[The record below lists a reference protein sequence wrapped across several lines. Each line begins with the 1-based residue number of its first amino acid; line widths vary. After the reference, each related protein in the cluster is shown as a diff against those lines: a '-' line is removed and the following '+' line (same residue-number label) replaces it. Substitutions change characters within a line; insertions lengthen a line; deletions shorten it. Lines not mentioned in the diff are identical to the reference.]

1 MTLRQRER
9 DNIVM
14 TGSRRQDGTHHFSV
28 AEVLGTRHA
37 SRHAGVPIA
46 ACVALAIALSG
57 GSIVVTPSVALAAD
71 EAAARDVIT
80 RASDLKQRISE
91 AQSQYLS
98 AVADQGK
105 AEAERDEAQGRLDV
119 TSAELSEAQGR
130 LESIVRSSYSTE
142 SSKVVQVLMGSRTL
156 SELLTTL
163 SDSAKVTDEVSAE
176 TQRVADFRTQQQ
188 AEVDECAS
196 RVQAAQDAATAAQ
209 EQKASFEQSLSDM
222 SGEIQSV
229 SSELSAA
236 IAAEPTK
243 AAQAQATL
251 NYMQNVYS
259 VTDTQARIISAAFKT
274 SYSGAMRCEAWVET
288 VYENAGLPIGRYAD
302 AYADYQDNVRSTSM
316 TDIKAGALLYCSGS
330 GTIYGHVGIALTD
343 SMGSDGMD
351 TLVIDNEG
359 SRTGVKTMR
368 EWLQWQ
374 RTCPRNGVA
383 GFFGWGY
390 PDGVNLG

>member
-1 MTLRQRER
+1 MPIALC
-9 DNIVM
+9 VVL
-14 TGSRRQDGTHHFSV
+14 SV
-28 AEVLGTRHA
+28 ALSAGGVVA
-37 SRHAGVPIA
+37 S
-46 ACVALAIALSG
+46 
-57 GSIVVTPSVALAAD
+57 PSMALAAD
-71 EAAARDVIT
+71 EASAKDVIS
-80 RASDLKQRISE
+80 RASDLKQRISD
-91 AQSQYLS
+91 AQEQYLS
-98 AVADQGK
+98 AVADQGQ
-105 AEAERDEAQGRLDV
+105 AEAERDEAQSELDE
-119 TSAELSEAQGR
+119 TNAELSEAQGR

-142 SSKVVQVLMGSRTL
+142 SSKVVQVLVGSKTL
-156 SELLTTL
+156 SELLSAL

-176 TQRVADFRTQQQ
+176 TQRIADLRTQQQ
-188 AEVDECAS
+188 AEVNECSS
-196 RVQAAQDAATAAQ
+196 RVQAAQDAADAAQ

-229 SSELSAA
+229 SSELSAE

-251 NYMQNVYS
+251 DYMQNVYS

-274 SYSGAMRCEAWVET
+274 SYSGAMRCEAWAET
-288 VYENAGLPIGRYAD
+288 VYRNAGLSIDRYVD

-351 TLVIDNEG
+351 TLIIDNEG

-368 EWLQWQ
+368 EWLRWQ
-374 RTCPRNGVA
+374 NQCPRNGVT

>member
-1 MTLRQRER
+1 M
-9 DNIVM
+9 I
-14 TGSRRQDGTHHFSV
+14 GDG
-28 AEVLGTRHA
+28 LGDDTRHPSPDGVIGQQHA
-37 SRHAGVPIA
+37 LRHAGVPLA
-46 ACVALAIALSG
+46 ACVALAAALSVG
-57 GSIVVTPSVALAAD
+57 GVIAMPSVALATD
-71 EAAARDVIT
+71 EAAARDVIS
-80 RASDLKQRISE
+80 RASDLKQRISA
-91 AQSQYLS
+91 AQSQYLA
-98 AVADQGK
+98 AVADQGQ
-105 AEAERDEAQGRLDV
+105 AEAERDEAQGRLDA
-119 TSAELSEAQGR
+119 TNAELSEAQGR

-142 SSKVVQVLMGSRTL
+142 SSKVVQILMGSRTL
-156 SELLTTL
+156 SEMLATL

-176 TQRVADFRTQQQ
+176 TQRVADLRTQQQ
-188 AEVDECAS
+188 AEVDECS
-196 RVQAAQDAATAAQ
+196 RRVQAAQDAATAAQ
-209 EQKASFEQSLSDM
+209 EQKASFEKSLSDM

-229 SSELSAA
+229 SSELSAE

-251 NYMQNVYS
+251 DYMQNVYS
-259 VTDTQARIISAAFKT
+259 VTDTQARIISSAFKT
-274 SYSGAMRCEAWVET
+274 SYSGAMRCEAWAET

-302 AYADYQDNVRSTSM
+302 AYSDYQDNVRSTSM

-351 TLVIDNEG
+351 TLIIDNEG

-374 RTCPRNGVA
+374 RTCPRNGVS

>member
-1 MTLRQRER
+1 MSRVPYLRSY
-9 DNIVM
+9 VLL
-14 TGSRRQDGTHHFSV
+14 SRRRWVLAMLV
-28 AEVLGTRHA
+28 AI
-37 SRHAGVPIA
+37 AGV
-46 ACVALAIALSG
+46 VLLATLVPFATDGAYNYSVDRYYETYSFLLHQG
-57 GSIVVTPSVALAAD
+57 GTISDAD
-71 EAAARDVIT
+71 HRQAR
-80 RASDLKQRISE
+80 
-91 AQSQYLS
+91 
-98 AVADQGK
+98 
-105 AEAERDEAQGRLDV
+105 
-119 TSAELSEAQGR
+119 R

-163 SDSAKVTDEVSAE
+163 SDSAKVTDEVSTE
-176 TQRVADFRTQQQ
+176 TQRVADLRTQQQ

-288 VYENAGLPIGRYAD
+288 VYDNAGLPIGRYAD

-316 TDIKAGALLYCSGS
+316 ADIKAGALLYCSGS